1 VYFPPRKARA
11 MEENLSGSFDGIG
24 VEYFSINDTLL
35 VTNVVKGG
43 PADKAGILRGDKL
56 IWINDSLIAGVN
68 RSQQE
73 ISDLVRGKRGST
85 VNVWVSRAGKEIE
98 SPIKI
103 KRDQIIISSIDV
115 AYLIEPQTAYI
126 RIKRFSE
133 RTAQEFEKALK
144 ELRQGSFN
152 KLILDL
158 RGNGGGYFYTALA
171 VADNFFPADQ
181 LLVYTA

>member
-1 VYFPPRKARA
+1 
-11 MEENLSGSFDGIG
+11 
-24 VEYFSINDTLL
+24 
-35 VTNVVKGG
+35 
-43 PADKAGILRGDKL
+43 
-56 IWINDSLIAGVN
+56 
-68 RSQQE
+68 
-73 ISDLVRGKRGST
+73 
-85 VNVWVSRAGKEIE
+85 
-98 SPIKI
+98 
-103 KRDQIIISSIDV
+103 

-181 LLVYTA
+181 LLVYTAGAHEDRTDYYSTAEGLYEKGELVVLIDENSASSSEIVAGAVQDLKRGTVI